1 MNNLFRATLNDK
13 SKRVI
18 KSEVKKNKIINPYMA
33 QIETIRREKSKI
45 VQLYNSNNN
54 ISNNISIEYTI
65 EPKAKP
71 DDDAELFD
79 INSIIINTDFFV
91 NNVIG
96 AIQENNDIV
105 ENKNN
110 VNFNL
115 DAEIKKD
122 ILDSIFKANN
132 DKNNHKLPDDFDIN
146 EFNSKLNINFN
157 TDTEIKKDI
166 LDVIFKASSEI
177 NNNDSQVDVFDIND
191 VHKRNIKNIYN
202 VYQEKYNYN
211 TKATGF
217 GDFIRGCYYL
227 LDFCEKY
234 GFNFNVLINHPM
246 TKFFKKQFNYSSLE
260 KYMFSNITFFTK
272 NNWDGYNIDTE
283 DYIHSI
289 PGKLINGH
297 FVSYLRDDIDVYSN
311 SVFIYSIAYPSHIIS
326 EKHKTYIRNLLEPN
340 DEIQQYINSTLN
352 QFEFTKH
359 NYSVI
364 HIRTG
369 DTYLNQDKSEI
380 YNNYISKLVYEISKT
395 ILKNEAFCRNYILIS
410 DNLNV
415 KYLITK
421 KYPFLKSVFKEITHL
436 GEGVVQEDEK
446 IKNTLLD
453 FYLLSLSNS
462 IFSFSCYE
470 HGSGFSQWCA
480 ETYNI
485 PYYCKSTF

>member
-18 KSEVKKNKIINPYMA
+18 KSEVKKNKIINPYLV
-33 QIETIRREKSKI
+33 QIETIRREKEKI
-45 VQLYNSNNN
+45 VQLYNTNNN

-65 EPKAKP
+65 EPKSKP

-79 INSIIINTDFFV
+79 INSIPISNNISIEYTIEPKAKINESELFDINSIPISNNEIKNDFV
-91 NNVIG
+91 NSIFI
-96 AIQENNDIV
+96 AIQEN
-105 ENKNN
+105 
-110 VNFNL
+110 
-115 DAEIKKD
+115 
-122 ILDSIFKANN
+122 
-132 DKNNHKLPDDFDIN
+132 
-146 EFNSKLNINFN
+146 
-157 TDTEIKKDI
+157 
-166 LDVIFKASSEI
+166 

-211 TKATGF
+211 IKATGF
-217 GDFIRGCYYL
+217 GDFIRGCYFL

-311 SVFIYSIAYPSHIIS
+311 SVFIYSIAYPSHNIS
-326 EKHKTYIRNLLEPN
+326 EKHKTYMRKLLEPN

-352 QFEFTKH
+352 KFEFTKY

-421 KYPFLKSVFKEITHL
+421 KYPFLKSIFKEITHL

-485 PYYCKSTF
+485 PYFCKSTF

>member
-33 QIETIRREKSKI
+33 QIETIKREQNKI
-45 VQLYNSNNN
+45 VQLYNTNNN
-54 ISNNISIEYTI
+54 
-65 EPKAKP
+65 
-71 DDDAELFD
+71 
-79 INSIIINTDFFV
+79 INTDFFV

-96 AIQENNDIV
+96 TIQENNYIIK
-105 ENKNN
+105 NKNN

-115 DAEIKKD
+115 DTEIKKD

-132 DKNNHKLPDDFDIN
+132 DKNNHKLPEDFDIN
-146 EFNSKLNINFN
+146 DLNSKLNINFN
-157 TDTEIKKDI
+157 IDTEIKKDI

-177 NNNDSQVDVFDIND
+177 NNDRTVDVFDIND

-211 TKATGF
+211 IKATGF
-217 GDFIRGCYYL
+217 GDFIRGCYFL

-246 TKFFKKQFNYSSLE
+246 TKFFKKQFNYSSFE
-260 KYMFSNITFFTK
+260 QYMFSNITFFTK

-283 DYIHSI
+283 DYIHSV

-326 EKHKTYIRNLLEPN
+326 EKHKTYMRNLLEPN
-340 DEIQQYINSTLN
+340 DEIQQYIDSTLN
-352 QFEFTKH
+352 QFELTKY